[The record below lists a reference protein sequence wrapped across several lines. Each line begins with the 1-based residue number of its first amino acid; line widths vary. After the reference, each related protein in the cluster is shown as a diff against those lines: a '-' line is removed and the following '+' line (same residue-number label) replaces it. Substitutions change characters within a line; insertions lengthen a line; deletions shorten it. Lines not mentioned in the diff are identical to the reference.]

1 MVWDTTQ
8 KLISIN
14 LITKFLLIIFLGLLF
29 YNTSFADNLKV
40 IDGDT
45 IKINGERIRF
55 SGIDAP
61 ETNYLGKKQ
70 LCYLNEVKIFCGKLS
85 TEKLKEKIGNNSVS
99 CDREKNKDRYGRT
112 VAECFVNG
120 ESLSVYMVRNGYALD
135 WPRYSKGKFLKD
147 QEFAKKNNLGIWAMK
162 FEYPWVWRANN
173 R

>member
-85 TEKLKEKIGNNSVS
+85 TEKLIEKIGNNSVS
-99 CDREKNKDRYGRT
+99 CEREKNKDRYGRT

-120 ESLSVYMVRNGYALD
+120 ESLSKFLVRTGYAFD
-135 WPRYSKGKFLKD
+135 YAIYSKKNIPKMKSMLK
-147 QEFAKKNNLGIWAMK
+147 
-162 FEYPWVWRANN
+162 
-173 R
+173 